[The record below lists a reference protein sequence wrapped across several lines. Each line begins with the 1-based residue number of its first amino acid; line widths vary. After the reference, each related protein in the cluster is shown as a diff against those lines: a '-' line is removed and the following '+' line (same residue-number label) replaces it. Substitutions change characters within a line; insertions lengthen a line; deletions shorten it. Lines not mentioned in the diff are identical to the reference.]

1 MSSLDPVCPIQTN
14 REVAD
19 SLPEGLVQFERLD
32 GASHVEV
39 ARDGSIDLVRAYVCE
54 TDEQ

>member
-1 MSSLDPVCPIQTN
+1 MGSLDPVCAIQTN
-14 REVAD
+14 REVSD

-39 ARDGSIDLVRAYVCE
+39 ERDGSVDLVRAFVCE